1 MTPDQPGW
9 RLSARLGWR
18 LAAVMLVAIV
28 LASAGVAWQTLA
40 TIRSLDDAALQS
52 QARLVAARV
61 SAGPDGKP
69 VLALPDELR
78 SAFEDIDSGSV
89 FLICDSA
96 DAVLLASDVA
106 AARAIQPYLPAPPG
120 TGFFRVPASEGFPT
134 GFLGALTTSG
144 QWRVAVAQQHEQRE
158 ALVASLSETF
168 LFTSLWLLLPLMAAT
183 VAMGVFTI
191 RSGLRPM
198 LRASAAA
205 RRVGPAAPGVR
216 LPAAGLPRELAPLVA
231 AVNDALDRLERAL
244 DAQRRFAGD
253 AAHALRTPLA
263 VLAARI
269 DSLGDQPGLAPL
281 REDADRLARLV
292 GQMLTLS
299 RLDGIPLDVSARFDL
314 RALAAGV
321 VAALAPLAGRHGV
334 DLALGG
340 ADGPVFARGDA
351 ASVEL
356 AIQNLVHN
364 AIEHAPADSEVE
376 VDVTSP
382 ATLRVLDRGPGVPA
396 AERAAIF
403 ERFHTTRPG
412 GAGLGLAIVAGVAAS
427 HGGSAWVEAR
437 PGGGAVF
444 VLRLPGD

>member
-1 MTPDQPGW
+1 MTPDEPGW

-69 VLALPDELR
+69 VLALPEELR
-78 SAFEDIDSGSV
+78 GAFQEIDSGSV
-89 FLICDSA
+89 FLICDGA
-96 DAVLLASDVA
+96 NAVLLASDAA
-106 AARAIQPYLPAPPG
+106 AARAIQPYLPAPPAA
-120 TGFFRVPASEGFPT
+120 GFFRVPVSEAFPA
-134 GFLGALTTSG
+134 GFLGVLTTG
-144 QWRVAVAQQHEQRE
+144 GRWRVAVAQQHEQQE

-183 VAMGVFTI
+183 VAIGVFTI

-198 LRASAAA
+198 LRVSAAA

-216 LPAAGLPRELAPLVA
+216 LPAAGLPNELVPLVG

-244 DAQRRFAGD
+244 DAQRRFAGE

-269 DSLGDQPGLAPL
+269 ETLGDRPGFAPL
-281 REDADRLARLV
+281 REDAEHLARLV

-299 RLDGIPLDVSARFDL
+299 RLDGIPLDVSKRFDL
-314 RALAAGV
+314 RAVAAGV
-321 VAALAPLAGRHGV
+321 VAGLAPLAARHGA

-340 ADGPVFARGDA
+340 IEGTLLVRGDA
-351 ASVEL
+351 GSVEL

-364 AIEHAPADSEVE
+364 AIEHAPAGSEVE
-376 VDVTSP
+376 VEVVAP
-382 ATLRVLDRGPGVPA
+382 ATVRVLDRGPGVPE

-403 ERFHTTRPG
+403 ERFHTARPS

-427 HGGSAWVEAR
+427 HGGSAWVQAR